1 MMTTNHVSPA
11 PPDSGAAVQS
21 AVPPEDESPY
31 RKGYR
36 LPHGLREEIAA
47 AHQSRP
53 VLTVACA
60 LADSAVALT
69 AAVLCAWLLVSTTP
83 LCSVPSAIVGCVLIA
98 RQLRALENLTHE
110 ASHYNWSRHQRRMN
124 DILAWLFAGLPTSG
138 RLSDYR
144 ASHLRHHGRFGTSE
158 DPDRRRYAELDLEA
172 MDRSSAAGFTGSVLV
187 RITRYQ
193 IGWLREVKSDL
204 TTTAG
209 ALLWSVALV
218 AGPAALLADPVAALV
233 ATGLWVISVFVFLPV
248 LRLIA
253 EADEH
258 IYSDSGTVFDATV
271 SNVGLLH
278 RVLVH
283 PHADGYHT
291 VHHLWPGIP
300 HHALRRVHFMLM
312 VQDPEY
318 ARRIRIRHR
327 LLDTPQAVAVDEQK
341 EGAR

>member
-1 MMTTNHVSPA
+1 MTTNHVSPVPA
-11 PPDSGAAVQS
+11 DSGAAVRS
-21 AVPPEDESPY
+21 TVPPEDENTY

-36 LPHGLREEIAA
+36 LPPGLREEIAA
-47 AHQSRP
+47 AHRSRP
-53 VLTVACA
+53 ALTVICA

-69 AAVLCAWLLVSTTP
+69 AAVLCAWLLVSTSP
-83 LCSVPSAIVGCVLIA
+83 LCSVPGSILGCVLIA

-110 ASHYNWSRHQRRMN
+110 ASHYNWSRHRRRMN
-124 DILAWLFAGLPTSG
+124 DVLAWLLAGLPTGG

-144 ASHLRHHGRFGTSE
+144 ASHLRHHGRFGTSQ
-158 DPDRRRYAELDLEA
+158 DPDQRRYAELELES
-172 MDRSSAAGFTGSVLV
+172 MDRSSAARFAGSVLV
-187 RITRYQ
+187 RIWHYQ
-193 IGWLREVKSDL
+193 VGWLHEVKSDL
-204 TTTAG
+204 ATTAG

-218 AGPAALLADPVAALV
+218 AGPAALLAGPVAALV
-233 ATGLWVISVFVFLPV
+233 AEGLWVVSAFVVLPV

-258 IYSDSGTVFDATV
+258 IYSDSGTVFDATI

-300 HHALRRVHFMLM
+300 HHALRRVHFTLM

-318 ARRIRIRHR
+318 ARRIRIRRR
-327 LLDTPQAVAVDEQK
+327 LLDTPQAVAVAEQK
-341 EGAR
+341 EGA